1 MMIPP
6 PSSGDPYQ
14 AAAALD
20 RALRSPTAGSETQDA
35 SQSDSTTLESGPDIV
50 VTLSKPS
57 DAAALYNASGKF
69 SGSPSLDDMGA
80 NAPDSMAKA
89 TESGGGGDASSDAT
103 PASSSASSPDASVHA
118 DEEATAAA

>member
-6 PSSGDPYQ
+6 PSAGDPFQ
-14 AAAALD
+14 GAAALD
-20 RALRSPTAGSETQDA
+20 RALRSPGADSDTP
-35 SQSDSTTLESGPDIV
+35 SDSTPLESGPDVV

-57 DAAALYNASGKF
+57 AAPATYNASGKL
-69 SGSPSLDDMGA
+69 SGSPSLGGMGA

-89 TESGGGGDASSDAT
+89 AESGGDDDAASDAT
-103 PASSSASSPDASVHA
+103 PASTSASSPDASVDV

>member
-6 PSSGDPYQ
+6 PSAGDPFQ

-20 RALRSPTAGSETQDA
+20 RALRSPGADSDTP
-35 SQSDSTTLESGPDIV
+35 SDSTLLESGPDVV

-57 DAAALYNASGKF
+57 AAPATYNASGKL
-69 SGSPSLDDMGA
+69 SGSPSLGDMGA
-80 NAPDSMAKA
+80 KA
-89 TESGGGGDASSDAT
+89 AESGGDDDASSDAT
-103 PASSSASSPDASVHA
+103 PASTSASSPDASVGVGV